1 MKVCTLGW
9 WEPSD
14 LAQVLGRSRKYLTQ
28 TYLRPMVASGRLRLR
43 YPDAR
48 HNPRQAYGAAD
59 LEEEG

>member
-1 MKVCTLGW
+1 
-9 WEPSD
+9 
-14 LAQVLGRSRKYLTQ
+14 
-28 TYLRPMVASGRLRLR
+28 MVASGRLRLR